1 MFIAQY
7 EKDLRNLCC
16 YSGAQPYWGMSILT
30 EILRTA
36 NDLSLDWTLD
46 ANSIEDFE
54 SSPIFDADTGFG
66 GNGIF
71 IDISGWTNVTRQVS
85 GRTGGGIP

>member
-16 YSGAQPYWGMSILT
+16 YNGAQPYWGMSIST
-30 EILRTA
+30 EIVRAA
-36 NDLSLDWTLD
+36 NNPCKDWTLD
-46 ANSIEDFE
+46 SNSIEDFE
-54 SSPIFDADTGFG
+54 SSPIFDPETSFG
-66 GNGIF
+66 GNGVF

-85 GRTGGGIP
+85 GRTGGGTP